1 MGGLGMQP
9 EAGWSGLSLT
19 KGGTL
24 GLFNLVSFVQRF
36 FFHTHRAG
44 VKVKGV

>member
-1 MGGLGMQP
+1 MRPWCEQP
-9 EAGWSGLSLT
+9 EEQDGRVFPLQNVV
-19 KGGTL
+19 
-24 GLFNLVSFVQRF
+24 GLFNLVSVVQRF